1 MTIRMLKAWNGL
13 PEQLVTT
20 LSGSEESRLVGLGL
34 ASFDLDGPA
43 ENVRMAQ
50 LATDAGGG
58 QIIAGVSNEFTR
70 QALERKTRYKFQKTR
85 PLLIADGSYSWVS
98 DNSTVAVTNNQ
109 AFAHPNNSRTNF
121 TASDCT
127 PNSASGRVRITSMT
141 TFSLEETITVGI
153 QSLALPASG
162 IALEIAFSSDNLAT
176 KSLKY
181 SYSGTASQTWFR
193 NGVTYM
199 TIGINETGTLQNGG
213 ISTNA
218 WTSVGGQ
225 LATDAF
231 NAVQITFNGMSGM
244 LVKVL
249 GVWTNK
255 KTTGKILLGFD
266 DALLSQYTECFSYM
280 QSKGIRG
287 TIALP
292 QGLVGT
298 GGYCSQAQL
307 DEMYSAGWDY
317 VGHSSN
323 HVDLTVQTAAVVLSE
338 VRQNKQ
344 YIDSRYPRGADCM
357 VYPENKYNAA
367 VTAACRRAGWRYMRA
382 AARRYMSVDAFGLD
396 NYDAIGSQS
405 LSTMTVQQI
414 KDCILSAANTGQILW
429 LYGHNILATNNPGGT
444 GAAPPTSPVTDY
456 YRDDFRAI
464 VDYIADLK
472 SQGLIEDVTWSDVQ
486 AHLDGPVQVYP

>member
-1 MTIRMLKAWNGL
+1 M
-13 PEQLVTT
+13 
-20 LSGSEESRLVGLGL
+20 GSITSKVNSL
-34 ASFDLDGPA
+34 
-43 ENVRMAQ
+43 AQ
-50 LATDAGGG
+50 LATDEAGNASVFGM
-58 QIIAGVSNEFTR
+58 SNEFTK

-85 PLLIADGSYSWVS
+85 PLLIADGSYTWSS
-98 DNSTVAVTNNQ
+98 DNATATVTNNQ
-109 AFAHPNNSRTNF
+109 VFTHTNNSQIKFAATDVSP
-121 TASDCT
+121 TAG
-127 PNSASGRVRITSMT
+127 SARIGLSGMT
-141 TFSLEETITVGI
+141 AFNIEDTVTIAIYST
-153 QSLALPASG
+153 ALPASG
-162 IALEIAFSSDNLAT
+162 IAFEINFSTDNFAT
-176 KSLKY
+176 KSIRY
-181 SYSGTASQTWFR
+181 SYSASASQTWYR
-193 NGVTYM
+193 NGVTYL
-199 TIGINETGTLQNGG
+199 TVGIGETGTGINGG
-213 ISTNA
+213 ISASA
-218 WTSVGGQ
+218 WTAVGGQ
-225 LATDAF
+225 LITDNF
-231 NAVQITFNGMSGM
+231 TSVRIVFNGLNGIAI
-244 LVKVL
+244 KIL
-249 GVWTNK
+249 GIWTNK
-255 KTTGKILLGFD
+255 KAVGKVLLGFD
-266 DALLSQYTECFSYM
+266 DGLLSQYTEGFSYM

-292 QGLVGT
+292 QSLVGT
-298 GGYCSQAQL
+298 AGYCSQAQI
-307 DEMYSAGWDY
+307 DEMYAAGWDY

-323 HVDLTVQTAAVVLSE
+323 HLDLTVQTAQVVLTE

-344 YIDSRYPRGADCM
+344 YIDARFPRGADCM

-382 AARRYMSVDAFGLD
+382 SARKYISVDAFGLD